1 MRLDPIFPYLND
13 DEIEEIVKRVKE
25 AGVLHIV
32 ASTFKPR
39 FDSWKRLERTFP
51 KVAKKLCS
59 LYFEKGQ
66 KIKNSFY
73 LPQQMRRELMEK
85 VFEICQKYQIPF
97 STCREGFLNLKT
109 SKSCDGSHLI
119 T

>member
-1 MRLDPIFPYLND
+1 L
-13 DEIEEIVKRVKE
+13 IVGKDLKE
-25 AGVLHIV
+25 L
-32 ASTFKPR
+32 FQK
-39 FDSWKRLERTFP
+39 LL
-51 KVAKKLCS
+51 KKLCS